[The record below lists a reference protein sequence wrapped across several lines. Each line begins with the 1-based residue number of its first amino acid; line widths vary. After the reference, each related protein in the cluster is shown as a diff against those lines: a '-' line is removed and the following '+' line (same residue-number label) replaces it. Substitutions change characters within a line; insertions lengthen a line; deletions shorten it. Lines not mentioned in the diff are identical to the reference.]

1 MIRINKN
8 ESPIRALTNE
18 EIAEIAVST
27 RFQEYTD
34 DAIDRLTEAFAAFH
48 GEDPALIAFAN
59 GSDEW
64 IQKCTILL
72 GDGPILMLEPD
83 FVMYE
88 EYAAQFQREIIK
100 VPCRADYSFDYDQV
114 YAVIEKEKPSYFI
127 VSQPNNPLGGL
138 HPAAFIQKTA
148 DLLADSGGYLILDE
162 AYMDFVDNPPARP
175 VGDHVILLRTL
186 SKIYG
191 LAGLRIGIAS
201 STEKT
206 MQLLNSI
213 AHPYPLNTLSLS
225 IAAYLLEH
233 PERLRA
239 FMADQR
245 RLSAKLKKIFNEGVA
260 DILSVLPSETNF
272 VFTYGE
278 LAPSLGQWIVDHG
291 YQPRTYEKSGIPCIE
306 TAVRY
311 SIATDEQLDALGEII
326 REWRE
331 QL

>member
-8 ESPIRALTNE
+8 ESPIRALTDE
-18 EIAEIAVST
+18 EIASVAVGT

-34 DAIDRLTEAFAAFH
+34 DEIVRLTKAFAAFH
-48 GEDPALIAFAN
+48 GEDPASIAFAN

-72 GDGPILMLEPD
+72 GYGPILMLEPD

-88 EYAAQFQREIIK
+88 EYAAQFQREVIK
-100 VPCRADYSFDYDQV
+100 VPCEEDYSFDYEKV
-114 YAVIEKEKPSYFI
+114 YAVIADKKPSYFI

-138 HPAAFIQKTA
+138 HPASFIQKTA
-148 DLLADSGGYLILDE
+148 DLLAAYGGYLILDE
-162 AYMDFVDNPPARP
+162 AYMDFVEEPPERP

-206 MQLLNSI
+206 MKLLNSI
-213 AHPYPLNTLSLS
+213 AHPYPLNTLSLNM
-225 IAAYLLEH
+225 AAYLLEQ
-233 PERLRA
+233 PEKLRA
-239 FMADQR
+239 FMAEQR
-245 RLSAKLKKIFNEGVA
+245 CLSAKLKKIFKEQAGDV
-260 DILSVLPSETNF
+260 ISILPSETNF

-278 LAPSLGQWIVDHG
+278 LAPALGQWIIDHG
-291 YQPRTYEKSGIPCIE
+291 YQPRTYEKSGIRSIE
-306 TAVRY
+306 KAVRY
-311 SIATDEQLDALGEII
+311 SIATEEQLDALAEII